1 MDLKTK
7 IRENRLR
14 RAAKRQGLFL
24 SKCKARDPLAKG
36 FGKWAICDSQTG
48 TILNFTSLDG
58 RTIFTLTTQQVE
70 KWLGDPSL
78 PSRVQK

>member
-1 MDLKTK
+1 MDLETK

-24 SKCKARDPLAKG
+24 SKCKARDPQAEG

-48 TILNFTSLDG
+48 NAVNFTE
-58 RTIFTLTTQQVE
+58 RNTIFTLNLETVE

-78 PSRVQK
+78 PRRVQK